1 MEEGREGYIAA
12 AVLGKG
18 GILVVLI
25 GEVEGWG
32 WGLIRRCP
40 DQAPEATG
48 DTGQWSFGHFICPL
62 NVQSMVR
69 SSWR

>member
-25 GEVEGWG
+25 GEVERVGVG
-32 WGLIRRCP
+32 AYKAVSG
-40 DQAPEATG
+40 
-48 DTGQWSFGHFICPL
+48 
-62 NVQSMVR
+62 
-69 SSWR
+69 SSP